1 MGGFTMKTVHQ
12 LLQIKGNLVC
22 SVTPETTVY
31 AALKVMADNNV
42 GALLVLNEGSLAG
55 IFSERDYA
63 RKVVLRGKS
72 SRDTQ
77 VKEIM
82 TEKVDCV
89 SPSQSVNECM
99 GLMTRKHIR
108 HLPVMENN
116 QLAGVISI
124 GDVVKAVISEQ
135 EFKIEQ
141 LESYITGT
149 PTNRG
154 VGV

>member
-1 MGGFTMKTVHQ
+1 MKTVRQ
-12 LLQIKGNLVC
+12 LLQVKGNHVC
-22 SVTPETTVY
+22 SVAPDATVY

-42 GALLVLNEGSLAG
+42 GALLVLNQGSLVG

-63 RKVVLRGKS
+63 RKVSLRGKS
-72 SRDTQ
+72 SKDTH

-89 SPSQSVNECM
+89 SPSQSVHECM
-99 GLMTRKHIR
+99 GLMTQKHIR

-135 EFKIEQ
+135 EFTIEQ
-141 LESYITGT
+141 LESYITGI
-149 PTNRG
+149 PTTRG

>member
-1 MGGFTMKTVHQ
+1 MKTVRQ
-12 LLQIKGNLVC
+12 LLQVKGNIVY
-22 SVTPETTVY
+22 SVSPETTVY

-42 GALLVLNEGSLAG
+42 GALLVLHQGGLAG

-63 RKVVLRGKS
+63 RKVALRGKS
-72 SRDTQ
+72 SKDTQ
-77 VKEIM
+77 VREIM
-82 TEKVDCV
+82 TEKLDCV
-89 SPSQSVNECM
+89 SPTQSVNECM
-99 GLMTRKHIR
+99 ELMTRKKIR
-108 HLPVMENN
+108 HLPVLENN

-149 PTNRG
+149 PAPRG
-154 VGV
+154 IGV